1 VDEQDFHGTSR
12 GWKISLQEETEERR
26 RGRIEARGS
35 CQKWPRGP
43 KWTAMGRSLCVIPA
57 PEKGLVGEPLSGR
70 ALLKT
75 FLTHKKDV
83 LVGRV
88 QEQLHDLSLNL
99 RPSMLDDLGLEPA
112 LNWNTERQAARGGLQ
127 AEVRLDPLE
136 RRLDP
141 EIETE

>member
-1 VDEQDFHGTSR
+1 
-12 GWKISLQEETEERR
+12 
-26 RGRIEARGS
+26 
-35 CQKWPRGP
+35 
-43 KWTAMGRSLCVIPA
+43 MGRSLCVIPA

-75 FLTHKKDV
+75 FLTHEKDV